1 MILSLV
7 KHWEKVMANEIE
19 KARVSAIHRQLLLI
33 PRKPADLCNDIGL
46 NWSMALKLHENEW
59 LSFDPKTV
67 KELDES
73 QETELLFVGSLIVG
87 GCDEDLLT
95 YLLTGL
101 GKPYSYRVERIYYDW
116 GAKTWKLIPTMPDLE
131 EIFENREQIEIAK
144 FYEHLPKP
152 TLISIHE
159 FLNDQIY
166 FRDPHEEMN
175 EESKPA

>member
-131 EIFENREQIEIAK
+131 EIFEKWLDELIESGELDTLKTVAEKITSAISRIEGEQQ
-144 FYEHLPKP
+144 
-152 TLISIHE
+152 
-159 FLNDQIY
+159 NDE
-166 FRDPHEEMN
+166 DA
-175 EESKPA
+175 SG